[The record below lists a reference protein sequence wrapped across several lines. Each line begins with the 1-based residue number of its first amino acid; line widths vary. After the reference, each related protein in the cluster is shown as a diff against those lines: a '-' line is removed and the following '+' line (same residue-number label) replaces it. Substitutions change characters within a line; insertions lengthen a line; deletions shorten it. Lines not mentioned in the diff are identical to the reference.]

1 MTDICDVYKLW
12 KSLEVFLESQVK
24 QNSRPS
30 TLFIPDTFLINPFP
44 EECENEFVLFITSL
58 FFCFV
63 FLESLFS
70 TFPGIINRIVN
81 WLIDQFNVQSMYSAL
96 TWQHKIFGLLKG
108 IVIFTLCTANGVI
121 ECETHI
127 LYLADRAR

>member
-12 KSLEVFLESQVK
+12 KSLEVFLESQAK

-70 TFPGIINRIVN
+70 TFPGIINRVVN
-81 WLIDQFNVQSMYSAL
+81 WLIDQFNVQCSILVQRPDLATQDLWSPQRNSYFHPLYSE
-96 TWQHKIFGLLKG
+96 WS
-108 IVIFTLCTANGVI
+108 
-121 ECETHI
+121 
-127 LYLADRAR
+127 DRM